1 MSAAIDSMQNY
12 HCNIALTELIAVFL
26 GIAGIGALMQ
36 QILSFKSTPLEEE
49 RCFVRAGFTWSCE
62 VKK

>member
-36 QILSFKSTPLEEE
+36 QILSFRINPFRRGTLVCKSRLYM
-49 RCFVRAGFTWSCE
+49 V
-62 VKK
+62 V